1 MKKQM
6 EAKDLITA
14 GIFTAIYFA
23 VFFIFGMLGYIPMVY
38 ALLTLI
44 IPIACGVP
52 YMLFLTKVKCFG
64 MATVMSVLCGGL
76 MVLTGHT
83 VTPLITAA
91 VFGLLADLIFMA
103 GKYASKKCSVIGYS
117 VFSLWIMGM
126 MLPFW
131 IMRDTFETMMLN
143 SMGADY
149 TAATIG
155 IFDKVALLFPLMCII
170 GGVIGAFFGLAVLK
184 RHFKKAGIA

>member
-52 YMLFLTKVKCFG
+52 YMLFLTKVKYFG
-64 MATVMSVLCGGL
+64 MAAIMSVLCGGL

-83 VTPLITAA
+83 ILPL
-91 VFGLLADLIFMA
+91 VRLPSLG
-103 GKYASKKCSVIGYS
+103 CS
-117 VFSLWIMGM
+117 
-126 MLPFW
+126 
-131 IMRDTFETMMLN
+131 R
-143 SMGADY
+143 
-149 TAATIG
+149 
-155 IFDKVALLFPLMCII
+155 
-170 GGVIGAFFGLAVLK
+170 
-184 RHFKKAGIA
+184 